1 MSDIADVIG
10 WKHNHQAGMA
20 TSDGVITAFPNG
32 IPSQADQDTWTTE
45 YEAYKVMA
53 DIRTKRDSALATT
66 DWAALPDSPTMSS
79 AMATYRTELR
89 DYPATYTADNSAAF
103 PTLGE

>member
-1 MSDIADVIG
+1 MTGIGAVIG
-10 WKHNHQAGMA
+10 WKFNHQNGMSTA
-20 TSDGVITAFPNG
+20 DGVIIDFPGG
-32 IPSQADQDTWTTE
+32 IPSAEDQSTWATE

-53 DIRTKRDSALATT
+53 DIREKRNTALAAT

-79 AMATYRTELR
+79 AMTTYRTALR
-89 DYPATYTADNSAAF
+89 NYPATYTADNSAAW